1 MKNKLINFRIS
12 DDFDVFLESMWRTS
26 KYRELGI
33 KSKSDLFRYAVLN
46 TIGRDYGFDILNKF
60 KNVDEIHR
68 YLNPKKG
75 DSKKHLNQ
83 LKNDIEEYFQKRK
96 SGEISFTKVDSQEKE
111 MIDKYFGSLSKTDKS
126 NEISGADE
134 LPKNQ

>member
-46 TIGRDYGFDILNKF
+46 TIGRDYGLDILNKF
-60 KNVDEIHR
+60 KNVDEIYR

-75 DSKKHLNQ
+75 DTKKHLNQ
-83 LKNDIEEYFQKRK
+83 LKNDIDEYFQKENQAKYHLEKWIPKKRK
-96 SGEISFTKVDSQEKE
+96 RLTNILVVYQKPIRVMK
-111 MIDKYFGSLSKTDKS
+111 
-126 NEISGADE
+126 
-134 LPKNQ
+134 